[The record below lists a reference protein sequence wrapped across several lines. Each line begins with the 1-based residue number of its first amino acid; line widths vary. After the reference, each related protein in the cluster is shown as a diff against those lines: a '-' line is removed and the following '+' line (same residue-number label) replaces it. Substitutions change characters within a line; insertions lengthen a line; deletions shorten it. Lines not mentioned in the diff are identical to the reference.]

1 MLPKFVSEPLRAF
14 CLATISVAAAASAC
28 RAQALDDTLQA
39 FAVHVARTP
48 LPDWGA
54 GAGIYL
60 GNGMVLTAAHV
71 VGRSWLTRPRILIG
85 ADGYPASAVKEG
97 RFEDTDLTLLAVD
110 GAALPLRL
118 RLRHLALCGAGP
130 WPDEEVV
137 SVTPEATVRTRILA
151 PDRLPPGAR
160 RFDTV
165 IADVSGTG
173 NSGSGVFDAGRR
185 CLLGIMSRKIS
196 VPGARS
202 DHGRAAPHEVA
213 KYFVPA
219 PAIAAF
225 LPPEA
230 AMPVAAMPAATME
243 GAGPAGAPAAQ

>member
-1 MLPKFVSEPLRAF
+1 ML
-14 CLATISVAAAASAC
+14 TVAGVQVC
-28 RAQALDDTLQA
+28 RAQAPDDTLQA

-71 VGRSWLTRPRILIG
+71 VGQSWLTRPRITVG
-85 ADGYPASAVKEG
+85 AGGYPTRAIKEG

-110 GAALPLRL
+110 DETLPLRL
-118 RLRHLALCGAGP
+118 RLRRLALCAGGP
-130 WPDEEVV
+130 WPGEEVV
-137 SVTPEATVRTRILA
+137 SVTPEAAVRTRIIA

-165 IADVSGTG
+165 MADVVGTG
-173 NSGSGVFDAGRR
+173 NSGSGVFDAKQR
-185 CLLGIMSRKIS
+185 CLLGIVSRKIS
-196 VPGARS
+196 LPGVRS
-202 DHGRAAPHEVA
+202 DHGRAAPRDIA

-219 PAIAAF
+219 SAIAAF
-225 LPPEA
+225 LPPAA
-230 AMPVAAMPAATME
+230 AMPVAVRGTRPD
-243 GAGPAGAPAAQ
+243 GPVAAQ